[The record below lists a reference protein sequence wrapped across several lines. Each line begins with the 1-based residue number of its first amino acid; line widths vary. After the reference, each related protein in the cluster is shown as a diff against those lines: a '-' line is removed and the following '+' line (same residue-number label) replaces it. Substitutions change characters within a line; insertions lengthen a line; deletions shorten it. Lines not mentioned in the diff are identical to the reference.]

1 MIVPAALSTAGPTR
15 RAVCAALA
23 LALGLACAV
32 LAAAVSTGMSGMS
45 GMSGVSGTNEVA
57 ATAAS
62 SAATAAETTDVTAM
76 VVAGDAV
83 QQMTS
88 MCDNVCAGVT
98 TGGLCTVAA
107 GILLTGVLALLL
119 ASPRNTFLR
128 LLARARPPG
137 LVRRRLRQRT
147 PWLALSPVSLCVF
160 RV

>member
-1 MIVPAALSTAGPTR
+1 MPAALSTAGPTR

-32 LAAAVSTGMSGMS
+32 LAAAVSTGMS